1 MKRKTHFKEMFLVDK
16 TFFNKVNNDNRVSVS
31 NTFSPKEVFGS
42 KNDDCTE
49 CESPAFTPLQPSQPI
64 PAHFVSSP
72 SVPPPPSIPP
82 PSIPSV
88 PSPPSI
94 PPPPSVPPPSLPPV
108 LPHSVPPPS
117 SVSTTEGVKPF
128 ETEAHQW
135 IDNVAAQQMDVDTT
149 PKPHMGW
156 IHPQSLAKA
165 IDYYH
170 KSSKKKGVRRTKV
183 PRVKMEQKRPK
194 KKQVPAVEMEQA
206 APSLPDPK
214 YLLWGQEER
223 EDPKHFVTNRKPE
236 LRSPDVEMEALPA
249 PKYLLWGREE
259 QEAPK
264 QVVTYKKPELRSP
277 DVEMEALPAPK
288 YLLWG
293 RQEREAPNQVVTYR
307 KPELRSPDVEI
318 EALPA
323 PKEPIYPLTIPTVNE
338 YSSFLCTLCNTYF
351 KTRKGLE
358 RHNKNIH
365 DAYQQKKKGIKR
377 RMEKEDKYPKK
388 YVKWN

>member
-165 IDYYH
+165 IEYYH

-223 EDPKHFVTNRKPE
+223 EAPKHLVTYKKPV
-236 LRSPDVEMEALPA
+236 LRSPDVEMEALPD

-259 QEAPK
+259 REYPK
-264 QVVTYKKPELRSP
+264 HLVTYRNPELRSP
-277 DVEMEALPAPK
+277 DL
-288 YLLWG
+288 
-293 RQEREAPNQVVTYR
+293 
-307 KPELRSPDVEI
+307 EI

-388 YVKWN
+388 YVRWANIPK

>member
-16 TFFNKVNNDNRVSVS
+16 TFFNKVNNDNRVSVT

-49 CESPAFTPLQPSQPI
+49 CESPAFTPLQPSQPV
-64 PAHFVSSP
+64 PSHFVSSP
-72 SVPPPPSIPP
+72 SVPPPPSIP
-82 PSIPSV
+82 SV
-88 PSPPSI
+88 PPPPSI
-94 PPPPSVPPPSLPPV
+94 PPPPSVPPPSLPPP
-108 LPHSVPPPS
+108 LPHSVPPPP
-117 SVSTTEGVKPF
+117 SVATPEGVKPF

-165 IDYYH
+165 IEYYR

-183 PRVKMEQKRPK
+183 PPVKMEQKRPK
-194 KKQVPAVEMEQA
+194 KKQVPAVEIEQA

-223 EDPKHFVTNRKPE
+223 EDPKHLVTYKKPV
-236 LRSPDVEMEALPA
+236 LRSPDVEMEALPD

-259 QEAPK
+259 REAPK
-264 QVVTYKKPELRSP
+264 
-277 DVEMEALPAPK
+277 
-288 YLLWG
+288 
-293 RQEREAPNQVVTYR
+293 QVVTYR
-307 KPELRSPDVEI
+307 KPELRSPDVEMK
-318 EALPA
+318 ALPA
-323 PKEPIYPLTIPTVNE
+323 PKEPAYPLTIPTVNE

-351 KTRKGLE
+351 NTRKALE
-358 RHNKNIH
+358 RHNRNIH

-377 RMEKEDKYPKK
+377 HMEKEDKHPKK
-388 YVKWN
+388 YARWANILK

>member
-16 TFFNKVNNDNRVSVS
+16 TFFNKVNNDNRVSVT

-49 CESPAFTPLQPSQPI
+49 CESPAFTPLQPSQPV
-64 PAHFVSSP
+64 PSHFVSSP
-72 SVPPPPSIPP
+72 SVPPPPSIP
-82 PSIPSV
+82 SV
-88 PSPPSI
+88 PPPPSI
-94 PPPPSVPPPSLPPV
+94 PPPPSVPPPSLPP
-108 LPHSVPPPS
+108 PPPS
-117 SVSTTEGVKPF
+117 VATPEGVKPF
-128 ETEAHQW
+128 ESEAHQW

-165 IDYYH
+165 IEYYR

-183 PRVKMEQKRPK
+183 PPVKMEQKRPK

-214 YLLWGQEER
+214 YLLWGR
-223 EDPKHFVTNRKPE
+223 E
-236 LRSPDVEMEALPA
+236 
-249 PKYLLWGREE
+249 
-259 QEAPK
+259 
-264 QVVTYKKPELRSP
+264 
-277 DVEMEALPAPK
+277 
-288 YLLWG
+288 
-293 RQEREAPNQVVTYR
+293 EREAPKQVVTYR
-307 KPELRSPDVEI
+307 KPELRSPDVEMK
-318 EALPA
+318 ALPA

-351 KTRKGLE
+351 KTRKALE
-358 RHNKNIH
+358 RHNRNIH

-377 RMEKEDKYPKK
+377 HMEKEDKHPKK
-388 YVKWN
+388 YARWANILK

>member
-16 TFFNKVNNDNRVSVS
+16 TFFNKVNNDNRVSVT

-49 CESPAFTPLQPSQPI
+49 CESPAFTPLQPSQPV
-64 PAHFVSSP
+64 PSHFVSSP
-72 SVPPPPSIPP
+72 SVPPPPSIP
-82 PSIPSV
+82 SV
-88 PSPPSI
+88 PPPPSI
-94 PPPPSVPPPSLPPV
+94 PPPPSVPPPSLPPA
-108 LPHSVPPPS
+108 LPHSVPPPP
-117 SVSTTEGVKPF
+117 SVPPPSLPPPLPHSVPPPPSVATPEGVKPF

-165 IDYYH
+165 IEYYR

-183 PRVKMEQKRPK
+183 PPVKMEQKRPK

-223 EDPKHFVTNRKPE
+223 EDPKHLVTYKKPV
-236 LRSPDVEMEALPA
+236 LRSPDVEMEALPD

-259 QEAPK
+259 REAPK
-264 QVVTYKKPELRSP
+264 
-277 DVEMEALPAPK
+277 
-288 YLLWG
+288 
-293 RQEREAPNQVVTYR
+293 QVVTYR
-307 KPELRSPDVEI
+307 KPELRSPDVEMK
-318 EALPA
+318 ALPA

-351 KTRKGLE
+351 KTRKALE
-358 RHNKNIH
+358 RHNRNIH

-377 RMEKEDKYPKK
+377 HMEKEDKYPKK
-388 YVKWN
+388 YARWANILK